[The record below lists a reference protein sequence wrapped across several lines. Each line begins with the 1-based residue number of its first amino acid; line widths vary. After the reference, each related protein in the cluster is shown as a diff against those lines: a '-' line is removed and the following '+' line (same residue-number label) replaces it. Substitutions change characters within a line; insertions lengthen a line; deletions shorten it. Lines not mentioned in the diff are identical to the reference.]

1 MKHTIKYPIIIL
13 AALFSVN
20 IAFAETTAS
29 TDNPEQAIKYLL
41 DFIANSDC
49 TFIRNGKSYAPKE
62 ALEHIKAKYEYF
74 KTEIKTPEDF
84 IRFAATKSELSGK
97 PYLVKF
103 KDGKEMECA
112 EWLSKALDDYR
123 KSQKKEKG

>member
-1 MKHTIKYPIIIL
+1 MKHVVKYPIIIL
-13 AALFSVN
+13 AMLLNAS
-20 IAFAETTAS
+20 IAFAETAAP
-29 TDNPEQAIKYLL
+29 TDNLEQTVKYLL

-74 KTEIKTPEDF
+74 KPEIKTPEDF

-97 PYLVKF
+97 PYLVRF

-112 EWLSKALDDYR
+112 EWLSKTLDDYR
-123 KSQKKEKG
+123 KSQKKEKD